1 MIINQSIADSSNS
14 VLMVID
20 IQEKLTTAMP
30 SGVRDRV
37 IEQVSV
43 LLTAADALSVPV
55 VVTEQYPRGLGH
67 TEQALTEKLPA
78 ETPVIEKTNFS
89 SAKVEA
95 VSEAL
100 SKTGCKQVF
109 LAGMETHI
117 CVLQTTLDLLK
128 QGYEVFVIED
138 AVSSR
143 AKGNQF
149 NALQRMRLAGAVIT
163 NVESLL
169 FEWLGDASHPEFKNL
184 AKLII

>member
-1 MIINQSIADSSNS
+1 MEINMSIADSSNS

-20 IQEKLTTAMP
+20 IQERLTTAMP
-30 SGVRDRV
+30 QGVRDRV
-37 IEQVSV
+37 IEQVEV
-43 LLTAADALSVPV
+43 LLTAAEALSVPV
-55 VVTEQYPRGLGH
+55 MVTEQYPKGLGH
-67 TEQALTEKLPA
+67 TEPALLSKLPA
-78 ETPVIEKTNFS
+78 DSPVIEKTHFS
-89 SAKVEA
+89 SAQVED
-95 VSEAL
+95 VSSVL
-100 SKTGCKQVF
+100 QGLGRKQVF

-117 CVLQTTLDLLK
+117 CVLQTALDLLK

-149 NALQRMRLAGAVIT
+149 NALQRLRFAGAVIT

-169 FEWLGDASHPEFKNL
+169 FEWLGDASHPEFKKL